1 VNIESLVMLEKNQHD
16 DLPFDLD
23 MSFGCSGSLLAL
35 NLVSLLWLKGFFMST
50 NLFRFSCIS
59 HNELLLFKGL

>member
-1 VNIESLVMLEKNQHD
+1 MNIESLVMLEKNQYD
-16 DLPFDLD
+16 NLPCDLD

-35 NLVSLLWLKGFFMST
+35 NPVSLLWFKGFLVST

-59 HNELLLFKGL
+59 HKELLLFKGL